1 MAYTL
6 RLAENICRLPEVVG
20 LIACGSMAQEDYQP
34 DPWSDHDFLLIVEKG
49 AQERF
54 RTDLFW
60 LPGAQG
66 LLYSFRETE
75 HGLKAVLDSGHLLE
89 FAVFDPEELHLAK
102 INRARVLFDR
112 GGIHEHLARVKA
124 ETRTWI
130 TSHTPSDEYLKGQFL
145 ANLLVGWGRYSR
157 GEMLSGI
164 TYICRHSLGHLI
176 TLLHRHV
183 ASPRSELVD
192 NLDPLR
198 RFEQMYPALGEQLAA
213 LFRRTPAE
221 QIQGLI
227 QLAQTEFPTSFWD
240 RERPLM
246 AHLLRLTATH

>member
-49 AQERF
+49 SQEHF
-54 RTDLFW
+54 RTDLSW
-60 LPGAQG
+60 LPGARG
-66 LLYSFRETE
+66 LLYSFRETQ
-75 HGLKAVLDSGHLLE
+75 HGVKAVLDSGHLLE
-89 FAVFDPEELHLAK
+89 FAVFDPDELHLAK
-102 INRARVLFDR
+102 VNRARVLFDR
-112 GGIHEHLARVKA
+112 GGIHERLAQVRA

-130 TSHTPSDEYLKGQFL
+130 TSHAPSDDYLKGQFL

-157 GEMLSGI
+157 GEVLSGS
-164 TYICRHSLGHLI
+164 TYICRHSLQHLI

-183 ASPRSELVD
+183 ATPRADLID

-198 RFEQMYPALGEQLAA
+198 RFEQMYPALGEKFAA
-213 LFRRTPAE
+213 LLRQPPAD
-221 QIQGLI
+221 QIQGLL
-227 QLAQTEFPTSFWD
+227 QTALAQLPAGFWE

-246 AHLLRLTATH
+246 DHLLRLTAAN